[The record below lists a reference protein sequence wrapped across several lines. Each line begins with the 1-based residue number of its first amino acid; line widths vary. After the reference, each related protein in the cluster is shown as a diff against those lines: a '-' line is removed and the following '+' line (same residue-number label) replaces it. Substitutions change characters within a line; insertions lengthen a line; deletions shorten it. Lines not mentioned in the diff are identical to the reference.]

1 MICNELVNG
10 QYGRSNRNRAQE
22 HIDLDRYHRLPL
34 VTRKLISGW
43 FTLASKRLENDED
56 NCFEAFIFAWI
67 AFNGWASCISGID
80 LDKDMILALK
90 KYEPISTKFEE
101 LFDTDACFRSYATL
115 FSQFW
120 PIFEVKSTR
129 HVHYEGDDDREKIIK
144 IYFDSDAT
152 VYSPQCWK
160 RHKTQDS
167 KIPVDWPHM
176 LDALYRVRCN
186 LFHGEK
192 ALSSEN
198 DKRIVSYAA
207 HTLVHFLRGSNY
219 LEL

>member
-10 QYGRSNRNRAQE
+10 QHRRSVGDHDNE
-22 HIDLDRYHRLPL
+22 HINLGRYHRLPL

-43 FTLASKRLENDED
+43 FTLASTRLENDEY

-80 LDKDMILALK
+80 QDRTLILALK

-101 LFDTDACFRSYATL
+101 MFDSDACFRSYATQ

-129 HVHYEGDDDREKIIK
+129 RVHYEGDDDREKIIK
-144 IYFDSDAT
+144 LYFDLGAT
-152 VYSPQCWK
+152 IYSPPCWE
-160 RHKTQDS
+160 RHKTQGP
-167 KIPVDWPHM
+167 KIPVDWPHT

-198 DKRIVSYAA
+198 DKRIVSCAA
-207 HTLVHFLRGSNY
+207 HTLVYFLQGSNY